1 MASAKRLIGAWR
13 KFQAIKEKLQ
23 EENLTTSD
31 LVSSI
36 KEKSYALTNEK
47 PHSEDIVIE
56 LKEN

>member
-1 MASAKRLIGAWR
+1 MIDYSQD

-36 KEKSYALTNEK
+36 KEKSHALTNEK